1 MTKEMWMTIGISVGV
16 TIVLAFV
23 LHDRIAGFIPQL

>member
-1 MTKEMWMTIGISVGV
+1 MSKEMWMTFGISVGV

-23 LHDRIAGFIPQL
+23 LHDRIAAFVPQL